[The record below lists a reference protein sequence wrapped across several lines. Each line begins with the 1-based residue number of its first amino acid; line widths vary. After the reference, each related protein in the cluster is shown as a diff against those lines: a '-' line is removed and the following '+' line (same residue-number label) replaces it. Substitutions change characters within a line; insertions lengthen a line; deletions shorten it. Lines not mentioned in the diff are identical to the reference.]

1 MLALNLTCD
10 RHSAATIFA
19 TKGQPEKGLIYMGK
33 GFAGRKLS
41 RKSHITVA
49 LREARD
55 AKRFE
60 AAAASAVYGPIG
72 RGRRAPGGV
81 DFRARVV
88 APIMT
93 VGRGA
98 EAAVQ
103 MGKSRVRFAYKTE
116 V

>member
-1 MLALNLTCD
+1 MPLTCP
-10 RHSAATIFA
+10 AIATILA

-41 RKSHITVA
+41 RKSHIMVA

-55 AKRFE
+55 TKRFQ
-60 AAAASAVYGPIG
+60 AAASSAIYGPVG

-88 APIMT
+88 APVMS
-93 VGRGA
+93 VGLGRA
-98 EAAVQ
+98 SSNAQAL
-103 MGKSRVRFAYKTE
+103 MRPRFAYKTE
-116 V
+116 L